1 MSTRARSS
9 EPGQGTVLVTGS
21 SGFIGS
27 WLAELLASKGHDA
40 AGLDIA
46 TPSFTSTR
54 HIGADIRDLPQLS
67 IHARLLGKTDAVV
80 HLAAKAEAVTPFAE
94 IPDLIATNVVG
105 TLHTAQAFAPPLFVF
120 ASSCAVYG
128 NTPRSGVSAAKHPP
142 CPVGLYGDSKATGEM
157 ILADWARQTENRAV
171 AFRFGNVIGARCRG
185 LIPYLVRHA
194 VRYPDGGVPAQMRGN
209 GRIIRDYVPVSH
221 LIQIIAKAL
230 TMRWKPGSFQVFN
243 IGSGQGLSN
252 GEVARRVQRILRQRG
267 YQLAINMKNPIA
279 NGEAHTAVLK
289 LQETERKFGIR
300 TPRRAVVDQAIEDAV
315 HYWLDHSTS
324 GSTGSSAAAGS
335 R

>member
-1 MSTRARSS
+1 MSPRARSP
-9 EPGQGTVLVTGS
+9 EPGQGNVLVTGS

-27 WLAELLASKGHDA
+27 WLVELLAANGHDIT
-40 AGLDIA
+40 GLDIA
-46 TPSFTSTR
+46 APLFTPAR
-54 HIGADIRDLPQLS
+54 HISADIRDLPQLS
-67 IHARLLGKTDAVV
+67 MHSRLLGQTDTVV
-80 HLAAKAEAVTPFAE
+80 HLAAKAEAVTPFAA

-128 NTPRSGVSAAKHPP
+128 NTLRSGVSAAKHPP

-157 ILADWARQTENRAV
+157 ILADWARQTGNRAV

-194 VRYPDGGVPAQMRGN
+194 LRFPDGDVPAQMRGN
-209 GRIIRDYVPVSH
+209 GRIIRDYVPVRH
-221 LIQIIAKAL
+221 LIQVIAKAI
-230 TMRWKPGSFQVFN
+230 TMEWKPGSFQVFN

-252 GEVARRVQRILRQRG
+252 GEVARRVQRILRQHG
-267 YQLAINMKNPIA
+267 YKLAINMKNPIA
-279 NGEAHTAVLK
+279 NGEAQTAVLK

-300 TPRRAVVDQAIEDAV
+300 TPNGAEVDLAIEDAV
-315 HYWLDHSTS
+315 RYWLDHSTS
-324 GSTGSSAAAGS
+324 SASDSSAATGS

>member
-9 EPGQGTVLVTGS
+9 EPVQGAVLVTGS

-27 WLAELLASKGHDA
+27 WLTELLASNGHDTI
-40 AGLDIA
+40 GMDIA
-46 TPSFTSTR
+46 APFFTATR

-67 IHARLLGKTDAVV
+67 MHSRLLGQTDAVV

-94 IPDLIATNVVG
+94 VPDLIATNVVG
-105 TLHTAQAFAPPLFVF
+105 TLHAAQAFAPPLFVF

-128 NTPRSGVSAAKHPP
+128 NTLRSGVSAAKHPP

-157 ILADWARQTENRAV
+157 ILVDWARQTGNRAV

-194 VRYPDGGVPAQMRGN
+194 LRFPKGDVPAQMRGD
-209 GRIIRDYVPVSH
+209 GRIIRDYVPVRH
-221 LIQIIAKAL
+221 LIQVIAKAI
-230 TMRWKPGSFQVFN
+230 TMKWKPGSFQVFN

-252 GEVARRVQRILRQRG
+252 GEVARRVQRILRQHG
-267 YQLAINMKNPIA
+267 YKLAINMKNPIA

-289 LQETERKFGIR
+289 LSETERMFGIR
-300 TPRRAVVDQAIEDAV
+300 KPSQADVDLAIEDAV
-315 HYWLDHSTS
+315 RYWLDHSTS
-324 GSTGSSAAAGS
+324 SPSGSSTSAAA